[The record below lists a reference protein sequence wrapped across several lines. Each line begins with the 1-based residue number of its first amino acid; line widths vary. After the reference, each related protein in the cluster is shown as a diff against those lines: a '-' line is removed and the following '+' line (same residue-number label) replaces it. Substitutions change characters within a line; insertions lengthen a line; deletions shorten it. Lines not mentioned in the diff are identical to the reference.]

1 MIIPI
6 LSNLIDE
13 GYLDREKY
21 SLLSPF
27 FAGTNVAFRREALRQ
42 AGAYDEKCNSGE
54 DQDICFRIANAGWEL
69 YFEPKAV
76 VRHKNR
82 TGLRAF
88 ARQWFNYGFHH
99 PYLFIKHNY
108 KGLRIYR
115 PSGSHEEGILY
126 KGLFNM
132 RFPFSILVFLTPFLA
147 MHLILFLAIL
157 LAGIGLGIPAIVC
170 GALTVAVALLYFRFD
185 MNWRSPRR
193 TLVFVFLRYTANLAL
208 IAGGFLGGV
217 QLKMLYI
224 DATLDYRTGRGLG

>member
-1 MIIPI
+1 MIIQI

-13 GYLDREKY
+13 GYLKREQY

-27 FAGTNVAFRREALRQ
+27 FAGANVAFRSEALKQ
-42 AGAYDEKCNSGE
+42 VGAYDENCNSGE

-69 YFEPKAV
+69 YFEPKAA

-82 TGLRAF
+82 MVLRAF
-88 ARQWFNYGFHH
+88 IRQWFNYGFHH

-115 PSGSHEEGILY
+115 TSSRREEGVLY
-126 KGLFNM
+126 RSLFSM

-147 MHLILFLAIL
+147 MHFLLVLAVLFA
-157 LAGIGLGIPAIVC
+157 AIGLSIPAIVF
-170 GALTVAVALLYFRFD
+170 GALTVAVALFYFRLD
-185 MNWRSPRR
+185 MDWRSPRQ
-193 TLVFVFLRYTANLAL
+193 TLEFVFLRYTANLAL

-217 QLKMLYI
+217 KVGMLYI
-224 DATLDYRTGRGLG
+224 GATFDYRR